1 MRGLC
6 LTCLLAPAL
15 AGSGCND
22 KLAATDSATAGSTGP
37 GATTGTTT
45 EHAVTTGDA
54 TSTGDPLDDIP
65 DCMTLV
71 LPGDPADLALTPR
84 PDRDA
89 EVLAL
94 TLDPALAVAP
104 QAHYEVIAGDLA
116 AIRALAPAL
125 AEIHEDCRYPDGLA
139 MWFRGETQ
147 QLMFAAING
156 VYRGWDCHNA
166 AYGAPYGP
174 RLFDGVAFKLYLDG
188 VYGDGVRDAY
198 AALPG
203 FEEVEVYRCRYDD
216 CPGVQCEASGS
227 ITLTPTFDGSGA
239 LEVREYRFESPDLGV
254 TIYRVSPGQPPEL
267 IQ

>member
-1 MRGLC
+1 MRALD
-6 LTCLLAPAL
+6 LSWLLALAL
-15 AGSGCND
+15 VCSGCGD
-22 KLAATDSATAGSTGP
+22 DLAATDGASSGGSTGT
-37 GATTGTTT
+37 GATTQDT
-45 EHAVTTGDA
+45 VTTGDTA
-54 TSTGDPLDDIP
+54 STGDPSYDSP

-94 TLDPALAVAP
+94 TLDPSLAVAP

-125 AEIHEDCRYPDGLA
+125 AELHEDCRYPDGLA
-139 MWFRGETQ
+139 MWFRGDMQ
-147 QLMFAAING
+147 QLMLAALNG

-166 AYGAPYGP
+166 AYGALYGP
-174 RLFDGVAFKLYLDG
+174 MMFDGVAFKLYLDG
-188 VYGDGVRDAY
+188 VYGDVVRDAY

-203 FEEVEVYRCRYDD
+203 FEGVEVYRCRYSD

-227 ITLTPTFDGSGA
+227 IILTPTFDGDAA
-239 LEVREYRFESPDLGV
+239 LDVREYRFESPALGV